1 MEHID
6 DKMMLVSCCWVAEIT
21 AFSSGNLGINF
32 TFFPVFLLTYIFSD
46 FSFFLPAL
54 PLPIF
59 IFLPAFPHSHWW
71 DEKLYEKCQNDLKSN
86 SWCCFPRSSGL
97 CWAALLKSSSV
108 SVEAHKFGC
117 FYGSH
122 SVFEL
127 PCVFISLTKLP
138 PHFLLFLFH
147 VFSVV
152 YRMWISVQ
160 VS

>member
-1 MEHID
+1 
-6 DKMMLVSCCWVAEIT
+6 ML
-21 AFSSGNLGINF
+21 FSQEL
-32 TFFPVFLLTYIFSD
+32 
-46 FSFFLPAL
+46 
-54 PLPIF
+54 
-59 IFLPAFPHSHWW
+59 
-71 DEKLYEKCQNDLKSN
+71 
-86 SWCCFPRSSGL
+86 RSRG
-97 CWAALLKSSSV
+97 AALLKSSSV

-152 YRMWISVQ
+152 YTMWISAQ
-160 VS
+160 VSWTEGVQIKELPCIL